1 MKNIDQ
7 DFNTLQDFIDGKL
20 SKEAE
25 DTVRGRLDKD
35 PAFAK
40 LYQHSQAAIEVI
52 RSDAEQSTM
61 ALLQSIQKS
70 ENLSLETTASK
81 SKIRSI
87 KSFRLLR
94 IAAVLI
100 VLVVAAVW
108 VFFPGDQSMVAFNEY
123 YETPAFDLQRG
134 AATDQLLI
142 SASNAYNQDDFA
154 AALSNLEAYETAA
167 GATTNTQ
174 LYRAIAHLELNQ
186 TSAALALLNTLSK
199 GSEQLDQVYWL
210 KALAHLKVGEKAAAV
225 TTLQTL
231 QSGSIAITASRKQ
244 KIAELLEQIKE

>member
-20 SKEAE
+20 SKEAA

-35 PAFAK
+35 AGFAK

-52 RSDAEQSTM
+52 RTDAEQSTM

-70 ENLSLETTASK
+70 ENLSLDTSSSK
-81 SKIRSI
+81 GKIRRI
-87 KSFRLLR
+87 KPFRLLS
-94 IAAVLI
+94 IAAILVVLI
-100 VLVVAAVW
+100 VAAVW
-108 VFFPGDQSMVAFNEY
+108 LFLPGDQSMVAFNEY

-134 AATDQLLI
+134 AATDQLLL
-142 SASNAYNQDDFA
+142 SASNAYNEKDFA
-154 AALSNLEAYETAA
+154 SALSNLDAYENAA

-210 KALAHLKVGEKAAAV
+210 KALAHLKAGDKAAAV

-231 QSGSIAITASRKQ
+231 QSGPIVITASRKQ
-244 KIAELLEQIKE
+244 KVTELLEQIKE